1 MANITSLL
9 KSEITRLARKEIRSE
24 VESLK
29 KAAAHYRSD
38 IAKLKREL
46 AAQEKKI
53 VRLGKSSPSVV
64 VTDTSDNSPKLR
76 FRASGFASLREKLGL
91 SAAEMGKIL
100 NVSLQTVYH
109 WEKGISKPRAS
120 QLERIAEV
128 RKLGRRGA
136 AAKLAEAS

>member
-24 VESLK
+24 VEILK
-29 KAAAHYRSD
+29 KAVAHYRSD

-46 AAQEKKI
+46 AAQQKKI
-53 VRLGKSSPSVV
+53 VRLGKSTPSAISEEA
-64 VTDTSDNSPKLR
+64 DDSPKLR
-76 FRASGFASLREKLGL
+76 FRAAGFANLRKKLGL

-109 WEKGISKPRAS
+109 WEKGTSKPRAS

-128 RKLGRRGA
+128 RKLGKRGV
-136 AAKLAEAS
+136 AAKLAEA

>member
-24 VESLK
+24 VQSLK
-29 KAAAHYRSD
+29 KAVAHYRSD

-53 VRLGKSSPSVV
+53 VRLGKSKPSSV
-64 VTDTSDNSPKLR
+64 DEASNESPKLR
-76 FRASGFASLREKLGL
+76 FRAAGFATLRKKLGL
-91 SAAEMGKIL
+91 SAADMGKIL

-109 WEKGISKPRAS
+109 WEKGTTKPRAS

-136 AAKLAEAS
+136 AERLAEIE

>member
-29 KAAAHYRSD
+29 KAVTHYRSD

-53 VRLGKSSPSVV
+53 VRLGKSASSAVI
-64 VTDTSDNSPKLR
+64 DTSDDSRKLR
-76 FRASGFASLREKLGL
+76 FRAAGFASLRKKLGL
-91 SAAEMGKIL
+91 SAADMGKIL

-109 WEKGISKPRAS
+109 WEKGTSKPRAS
-120 QLERIAEV
+120 QLARIAEV
-128 RKLGRRGA
+128 RQLGRRGA
-136 AAKLAEAS
+136 AEKLAEVK

>member
-29 KAAAHYRSD
+29 KAVAHHRSD

-53 VRLGKSSPSVV
+53 VRLGKSTPSAVSAS
-64 VTDTSDNSPKLR
+64 SDDNPKLR
-76 FRASGFASLREKLGL
+76 FRASGFANLRKKLGL

-109 WEKGISKPRAS
+109 WEKGASKPRVS

-136 AAKLAEAS
+136 AAKLAEVE

>member
-1 MANITSLL
+1 MADITSLL

-29 KAAAHYRSD
+29 KAVAHYRSD

-53 VRLGKSSPSVV
+53 VRLGKSKPSPVLDS
-64 VTDTSDNSPKLR
+64 SDESPKLR
-76 FRASGFASLREKLGL
+76 FRAAGFATLRKKLGL
-91 SAAEMGKIL
+91 SAVDMGKIL
-100 NVSLQTVYH
+100 DVSLQTVYH

-120 QLERIAEV
+120 QLQRIAEV
-128 RKLGRRGA
+128 RKMGKRGA
-136 AAKLAEAS
+136 AAKLAEVE

>member
-38 IAKLKREL
+38 LAKIKREL
-46 AAQEKKI
+46 TAQQKKI
-53 VRLGKSSPSVV
+53 VRLGKSTPSAVSEGA
-64 VTDTSDNSPKLR
+64 DDSPKLR
-76 FRASGFASLREKLGL
+76 FRAAGFANLRKKLGL
-91 SAAEMGKIL
+91 SAADMGKIL

-109 WEKGISKPRAS
+109 WEKGTSKPRAS

-128 RKLGRRGA
+128 RKLGKRGV
-136 AAKLAEAS
+136 AAKLVEA

>member
-29 KAAAHYRSD
+29 KAVAHYRSD

-46 AAQEKKI
+46 AAQQKKI
-53 VRLGKSSPSVV
+53 VRLGKSTPADVG
-64 VTDTSDNSPKLR
+64 DASDDSPKLR
-76 FRASGFASLREKLGL
+76 FRAAGFANLRKKLGL

-128 RKLGRRGA
+128 RKLGKRGV
-136 AAKLAEAS
+136 AAKLAEA